1 MALSDFYE
9 KMLFFFLS
17 IKSPSREFAK
27 AGKAVLKGFE
37 KGMILA
43 GKEFKKYE
51 KIRQKFEKTWFK
63 QNENWADGR
72 HKRKACAKAFVKA
85 FPKYRFYIQM
95 ERVQKTCKK
104 Y

>member
-1 MALSDFYE
+1 MAFPTFHEIMFY
-9 KMLFFFLS
+9 LFYG

-51 KIRQKFEKTWFK
+51 KIRQKFYKTWYK

-72 HKRKACAKAFVKA
+72 HKRKACAKTFVKA